1 MSLGALTSSMVI
13 AVLAFVAATLL
24 VIGTARLYL
33 EAQDK
38 RRLRKVIAPIVDV
51 KSEQSRRQKLQ
62 ASKRLQHALQTL
74 SRLSVPEDGWQ
85 SDKVRLRFLRA
96 GFGGPTAPRTY
107 YAIKTALTLIAP
119 VVLGVGYDVLNPGER
134 SVTVLAVILTF
145 AALGYY
151 LPEIFIHLRT
161 QARVDEM
168 RVVLPDVS
176 DLLLICTES
185 GLGLDQALGRVS
197 QEISRSSPM
206 VAAEFQLTNLE
217 IRAGAS
223 RSTALRNLALRVKL
237 EDLSRFAA
245 MLIQADRFGTGI
257 ATALRIQSETM
268 RGQRMQRAEEA
279 AAKVPTKMLL
289 PLVFCIFPVLMTVIL
304 GPAVIRLLSIMS
316 DTPVQ

>member
-1 MSLGALTSSMVI
+1 
-13 AVLAFVAATLL
+13 
-24 VIGTARLYL
+24 
-33 EAQDK
+33 
-38 RRLRKVIAPIVDV
+38 
-51 KSEQSRRQKLQ
+51 
-62 ASKRLQHALQTL
+62 
-74 SRLSVPEDGWQ
+74 
-85 SDKVRLRFLRA
+85 
-96 GFGGPTAPRTY
+96 
-107 YAIKTALTLIAP
+107 
-119 VVLGVGYDVLNPGER
+119 
-134 SVTVLAVILTF
+134 
-145 AALGYY
+145 LGYY